1 MFANLPIWALVLVV
15 FACRVVDVSIGTVR
29 TIAVVNGR
37 VVLSVVLGFLELL
50 IWISAAGPVIVR
62 LKESPLLI
70 IAFAGGF
77 AAGNAVG
84 ILLERKMALGD
95 RVVRIIS
102 MAHGLEIAETLRDAG
117 FTVTTFEGQGRD
129 GPRTLLY
136 ISCPRKAIA
145 SLLEIAR
152 ARDPQL
158 YYVIE
163 AVAETRSLPAGP
175 APTGWRAIAKRK

>member
-37 VVLSVVLGFLELL
+37 VVLSVVLGFFELL

-77 AAGNAVG
+77 ATGNAVG

-95 RVVRIIS
+95 RVLRMVS
-102 MAHGLEIAETLRDAG
+102 MERGPAIAVALREAG
-117 FTVTTFEGQGRD
+117 FTVTTFEGMGRD

-136 ISCPRKAIA
+136 ISCPRRAIA
-145 SLLEIAR
+145 QVLEIAR
-152 ARDPQL
+152 AHDPRVF
-158 YYVIE
+158 YVVE
-163 AVAETRSLPAGP
+163 AVAETRGIPAGP
-175 APTGWRAIAKRK
+175 APTGWRAIAKKK